1 MADGGVHV
9 PTRGRRSTGSPS
21 LGSAAEQSQARFN
34 AHLLSHPLPNSAPAL
49 MQLPAMRL

>member
-34 AHLLSHPLPNSAPAL
+34 ARLLSHPLPNSAPAF